1 MYDKSV
7 AQYINEMIKMITFE
21 ILLYIVIFKL
31 GIIILVNFSKK
42 IIIFINE
49 KQTHSNDTIF
59 NGSTSTLTQSGTVDK
74 DCNDS
79 SFFEAGCDSCGGDG
93 GGD

>member
-1 MYDKSV
+1 MF
-7 AQYINEMIKMITFE
+7 M
-21 ILLYIVIFKL
+21 
-31 GIIILVNFSKK
+31 
-42 IIIFINE
+42 NE
-49 KQTHSNDTIF
+49 KQIHSNDTIF
-59 NGSTSTLTQSGTVDK
+59 DGSTSTLTQSGTVDK